1 MIVTNGLA
9 IVYNR
14 AHHAKQEDVV
24 QRGRWSGHH
33 CLEPP
38 DRPNP
43 WSAVM
48 TRCFRLSARRLKT
61 SGHDTLASLR
71 REDFREGVAHFPE
84 KRTSAFTGK

>member
-1 MIVTNGLA
+1 MVTNGLA

-33 CLEPP
+33 YLEPP
-38 DRPNP
+38 RPEP
-43 WSAVM
+43 LERGHDAMFQALGKV
-48 TRCFRLSARRLKT
+48 FET
-61 SGHDTLASLR
+61 SGHDTLASLQ

-84 KRTSAFTGK
+84 RRASAFTGK